1 MATSDDSIHQ
11 NVFPAKRHLALVQL
25 VHTRGQMTVN
35 DLSSHFGVS
44 LDTLR
49 RDLDLL
55 ASQGLLERTRGGAI
69 AMDNLV
75 NQDSKF
81 IQRMSTRVPAKKR
94 IARTATHLIRGGETL
109 LLNGG
114 STTELFGIELC
125 RRGN

>member
-1 MATSDDSIHQ
+1 MGTSDDSIHE

-35 DLSSHFGVS
+35 DLLSHFGVS

-75 NQDSKF
+75 NQDTTIF
-81 IQRMSTRVPAKKR
+81 QRMSTRYPAKKP
-94 IARTATHLIRGGETL
+94 IPPPARHLTRNRQTLHPNRGPTPP
-109 LLNGG
+109 
-114 STTELFGIELC
+114 
-125 RRGN
+125 